1 MSPPPASPAE
11 PVTIPRHLIV
21 AKLRERD
28 QNARADW
35 VERDLPEEVDPHRH
49 ASLLS
54 TLKLDVQ
61 ELIDAAAG

>member
-1 MSPPPASPAE
+1 VSP
-11 PVTIPRHLIV
+11 PVTIPRDLIV

-35 VERDLPEEVDPHRH
+35 VERDLPEQVDPHLH

-54 TLKLDVQ
+54 MLKLNVQ
-61 ELIDAAAG
+61 ELIDTPAE